1 MLTKQKSKE
10 QLYIASITLLVA
22 NFGSSIFSFAM
33 GLFLLRQYSS
43 ASIFGISQAI
53 GPIVSLVIAPILR
66 LVIDK
71 INKKQ
76 IILFSQI
83 LSIIGLIF
91 FAFFIVYS
99 DNQTL
104 LLVIFILVVLKLS
117 DQIFDVAYMSSAT
130 LIVNNADI

>member
-10 QLYIASITLLVA
+10 QLYIASIALLVA

-71 INKKQ
+71 ISKKTNNTFFSN
-76 IILFSQI
+76 IKHFWAYIFCFFYCLF
-83 LSIIGLIF
+83 
-91 FAFFIVYS
+91 
-99 DNQTL
+99 
-104 LLVIFILVVLKLS
+104 
-117 DQIFDVAYMSSAT
+117 
-130 LIVNNADI
+130 